1 VQTPTPAAADPR
13 LSGRIEADLQS
24 VAASVPSWG
33 HWRQRLWRG
42 APADRD
48 PVVLRHR
55 RIYILP
61 TRRGL
66 ALIATLAMML
76 VTAMNYALSLGH
88 ALTFLVTGLVAS
100 ALLQTYR
107 NLAGIAVSPL
117 AAGEAFA
124 GGEISFTLSLANAGA
139 ARQGI
144 AVASRAGLPVS
155 VDLPA
160 GATRL
165 VQLTSVAPRRGHV
178 ALGRVTLSTDF
189 PLGLWRGW
197 AYVHFPLAGIAYP
210 APESP
215 PRQLPA
221 GVEGLDIRRSARAAD
236 AELAGLRDY
245 HAGDPLNRIA
255 WKAVARGAGWYTK
268 QFEGT
273 GGGGA
278 LEFRWD
284 ELSPNLDTEARLA
297 RLSAWILAAER
308 EARAFSLQLP
318 GTDLPP
324 GSGAG
329 HRRAALAALALFPAE
344 RAS

>member
-1 VQTPTPAAADPR
+1 V
-13 LSGRIEADLQS
+13 SGRIEAALQS
-24 VAASVPSWG
+24 VAGGAPSWSRF
-33 HWRQRLWRG
+33 RQRMWRV

-66 ALIATLAMML
+66 AVIATLAMML

-88 ALTFLVTGLVAS
+88 ALTFLVAGLVAS
-100 ALLQTYR
+100 ALLQTFR
-107 NLAGIAVSPL
+107 NLAGISVSPL

-124 GGEISFTLSLANAGA
+124 GGEISFTLSLASMGA
-139 ARQGI
+139 AREGI
-144 AVASRAGLPVS
+144 MVAPRAGPAVS
-155 VDLPA
+155 VDLPT
-160 GATRL
+160 GATRP
-165 VQLTSVAPRRGHV
+165 VQLTIVAPRRGRV
-178 ALGRVTLSTDF
+178 PLGRVTLSTDF

-215 PRQLPA
+215 PLQLPPGA
-221 GVEGLDIRRSARAAD
+221 EGLDVRRSARASD

-268 QFEGT
+268 QFEGA

-278 LEFRWD
+278 LEFQWT
-284 ELSPNLDTEARLA
+284 ELPPSLDTEARLA
-297 RLSAWILAAER
+297 RLTAWILAAER
-308 EARAFSLQLP
+308 EARAFGLQLP

-329 HRRAALAALALFPAE
+329 HRRAALTALALFPAE
-344 RAS
+344 RGS

>member
-1 VQTPTPAAADPR
+1 MRVPLPAAAEPHP
-13 LSGRIEADLQS
+13 SGRIQAFLQAGEHPWS
-24 VAASVPSWG
+24 R
-33 HWRQRLWRG
+33 WRQRLWRV
-42 APADRD
+42 APADRG

-66 ALIATLAMML
+66 AVIATLTMML

-88 ALTFLVTGLVAS
+88 ALTFLLTGLVAAS
-100 ALLQTYR
+100 LLQTFR

-117 AAGEAFA
+117 AAGETFA
-124 GGEISFTLSLANAGA
+124 GGEITFTLSLANPGA

-144 AVASRAGLPVS
+144 VIAARCGPAVT

-160 GATRL
+160 GATRP
-165 VQLTSVAPRRGHV
+165 VQVTLVAPRRGRV

-197 AYVHFPLAGIAYP
+197 AYVHFPLAGMAYP

-215 PRQLPA
+215 PPQLPPGTE
-221 GVEGLDIRRSARAAD
+221 GVDIRRSMRTAD

-278 LEFRWD
+278 LDFRWT
-284 ELSPNLDTEARLA
+284 ELSPSLDREGRLA

-308 EARAFSLQLP
+308 EARAFGLQLP

-329 HRRAALAALALFPAE
+329 HRRAALTALALFPAE
-344 RAS
+344 PAS

>member
-1 VQTPTPAAADPR
+1 VADPGDHGPLPATEPAPGAR
-13 LSGRIEADLQS
+13 G
-24 VAASVPSWG
+24 PSWAR
-33 HWRQRLWRG
+33 WRQRLWRV
-42 APADRD
+42 APADRG

-66 ALIATLAMML
+66 ALIATLITML
-76 VTAMNYALSLGH
+76 LTAMNYALSLGH
-88 ALTFLVTGLVAS
+88 ALTFLVAGLVAS
-100 ALLQTYR
+100 ALLQTFR

-124 GGEISFTLSLANAGA
+124 GGEITFTLSLANSGA

-144 AVASRAGLPVS
+144 VVTPRAGPAVT

-160 GATRL
+160 GASRPL
-165 VQLTSVAPRRGHV
+165 QLTVAAPRRGRV
-178 ALGRVTLSTDF
+178 ALGRVTLSSDF

-197 AYVHFPLAGIAYP
+197 AYVHFPLAGLAYP
-210 APESP
+210 RPESP
-215 PRQLPA
+215 PPQLPP
-221 GVEGLDIRRSARAAD
+221 GSEGQDARRQARAAD

-245 HAGDPLNRIA
+245 HPGDALNRIA

-278 LEFRWD
+278 LELHWA
-284 ELSPNLDTEARLA
+284 ELSPTLDTEARLA
-297 RLSAWILAAER
+297 RLTAWILAAER
-308 EARAFSLQLP
+308 EARAFSLRLP
-318 GTDLPP
+318 GTDLPAA
-324 GSGAG
+324 SGAG
-329 HRRAALAALALFPAE
+329 HRRAALTALALFPADGT
-344 RAS
+344 R

>member
-1 VQTPTPAAADPR
+1 VPTPAPAAADR
-13 LSGRIEADLQS
+13 VEAALQS
-24 VAASVPSWG
+24 AAASRPSWAR
-33 HWRQRLWRG
+33 WRQRLWRV
-42 APADRD
+42 APADRE

-61 TRRGL
+61 TRRGM
-66 ALIATLAMML
+66 ALIATLATML
-76 VTAMNYALSLGH
+76 LTAMNYALSLGH
-88 ALTFLVTGLVAS
+88 ALTFLITGLVAA
-100 ALLQTYR
+100 ALLQTFR
-107 NLAGIAVSPL
+107 NLAGVSVSPL

-144 AVASRAGLPVS
+144 LVAARGGPAVT

-160 GATRL
+160 GATRP
-165 VQLTSVAPRRGHV
+165 VQLTIAAPRRGRV
-178 ALGRVTLSTDF
+178 ALGRVTLSTDY

-210 APESP
+210 RPESSP
-215 PRQLPA
+215 PLLPP
-221 GVEGLDIRRSARAAD
+221 GSEGQDARRSARAAD
-236 AELAGLRDY
+236 VELAGLRDY
-245 HAGDPLNRIA
+245 HPGDALNRIA

-278 LEFRWD
+278 LELLWS
-284 ELSPNLDTEARLA
+284 ELPPSLDTEARLA
-297 RLSAWILAAER
+297 RLTAWILAAER
-308 EARAFSLQLP
+308 ETRAFGLKLP

-324 GSGAG
+324 GSGAR
-329 HRRAALAALALFPAE
+329 HWRAALTALALFPTDPP
-344 RAS
+344 R

>member
-1 VQTPTPAAADPR
+1 MN
-13 LSGRIEADLQS
+13 S
-24 VAASVPSWG
+24 VLHWSTAGPPSWARR
-33 HWRQRLWRG
+33 WRQRLWRV
-42 APADRD
+42 APVDRA

-66 ALIATLAMML
+66 ALIATLATML
-76 VTAMNYALSLGH
+76 VTSMNYALALGH
-88 ALTFLVTGLVAS
+88 ALTFLVTGLVAA
-100 ALLQTYR
+100 ALLQTWR

-117 AAGEAFA
+117 AAGEAFVGA
-124 GGEISFTLSLANAGA
+124 EITFTLSLANAGA
-139 ARQGI
+139 PRHAILVAPRSGP
-144 AVASRAGLPVS
+144 AVSI
-155 VDLPA
+155 DLPA
-160 GATRL
+160 GATRP
-165 VQLTSVAPRRGHV
+165 VQLTLVAPRRGRV

-215 PRQLPA
+215 PPQLPP
-221 GVEGLDIRRSARAAD
+221 GLEGFDLRHSVRAAD

-245 HAGDPLNRIA
+245 HPGDALNRIA

-273 GGGGA
+273 GGGGT
-278 LEFRWD
+278 LEFHWAD
-284 ELSPNLDTEARLA
+284 LPPSLDGEARLA
-297 RLSAWILAAER
+297 RLCAWILGAER
-308 EARAFSLQLP
+308 EARSFGLKLP
-318 GTDLPP
+318 GTDLAP

-329 HRRAALAALALFPAE
+329 HRRAALTALALFPRE
-344 RAS
+344 HAS